1 MASRF
6 ASILIANRG
15 EIACRII
22 RAARADGYRTI
33 AVYSDADAD
42 ALHVRAADAAMRIGP
57 AAPAKSYLAAQ
68 NIIEAAKASGAEAVH
83 PGYGFLAEN
92 ADFAERCLA
101 AGLVFIGPPPAAIR
115 AMGGKSAAKARMLAV
130 GIPCLPGYH
139 GEDQTD
145 SRLTEEAARIGF
157 PVMVKASAGGG
168 GRGMRLAVAPSELA
182 AALRAA
188 RAEATSAFGD
198 GRLLLER
205 ALTGARHVEVQVF
218 GDEHG
223 AIVHLGERDCSIQRR
238 RQKVIE
244 EAPSPAVSPA
254 LRERMGAAAVE
265 AAHAVGYVGA
275 GTVEFLLDAGGAF
288 YFLEMNT
295 RIQVE
300 HPVTEWVT
308 GVDLVRLQIAV
319 AQGAPLG
326 FGQPDV
332 ALRGHAIEARLYA
345 EDPLADFVPRTGRI
359 LAWRPGS
366 GEGVR
371 VDHGLREGTDVSP
384 FYDPLLAKF
393 IAFGRDR
400 EEARRR
406 LLRALRETLLAGVGD
421 NLAFLIAVLQRRD
434 FVEGA
439 ATTAFVGESSLG
451 PASPPPPFAQA
462 LAALVLAQCGG
473 AASPSPPWRR
483 TPLLL
488 ESGGVKSALAVRRR
502 GDEWVVSG
510 ERGDVALRLIE
521 RGDDEIR
528 VSRDGA
534 VVKALFARSGDA
546 LTLVVEG
553 VADDFVDRTYAPP
566 RRADDHADGA
576 VHAPVSGVIVSVDV
590 AAGETVRRGQALATI
605 EAMKMQHEILAPI
618 DGIVE
623 SVHVAAG
630 AQAPARALLFEI
642 TAATASEGGSG
653 AP

>member
-6 ASILIANRG
+6 TSILIANRG

-22 RAARADGYRTI
+22 RAARADGYRTV
-33 AVYSDADAD
+33 AVFSDADAG
-42 ALHVRAADAAMRIGP
+42 ALHVREADSAMRIGP
-57 AAPAKSYLAAQ
+57 AAPAQSYLAAQ
-68 NIIEAAKASGAEAVH
+68 NIIDAAKASAAEAVH

-101 AGLVFIGPPPAAIR
+101 AGLAFIGPPPAAMR
-115 AMGGKSAAKARMLAV
+115 AMGDKSAAKARMLAA

-139 GEDQTD
+139 GEDQAD
-145 SRLTEEAARIGF
+145 SRLTAEAARIGF

-168 GRGMRLAVAPSELA
+168 GRGMRMAHAPRELA

-205 ALTGARHVEVQVF
+205 ALTDARHVEVQVF

-238 RQKVIE
+238 HQKVIE
-244 EAPSPAVSPA
+244 EAPSPAVSTA
-254 LRERMGAAAVE
+254 LRERMGAAAV
-265 AAHAVGYVGA
+265 AAARAVGYVGA
-275 GTVEFLLDAGGAF
+275 GTVEFLLAADGAF

-300 HPVTEWVT
+300 HPVTECVT
-308 GVDLVRLQIAV
+308 GIDLVRLQFAV

-345 EDPLADFVPRTGRI
+345 EDPFAGFMPRAGRI

-371 VDHGLREGTDVSP
+371 VDHGLCEGTDVSP
-384 FYDPLLAKF
+384 FYDPLLAKI

-400 EEARRR
+400 EQARRR
-406 LLRALRETLLAGVGD
+406 LLRALNETLLAGVGD
-421 NLAFLIAVLQRRD
+421 NRAFLVAALQRRD
-434 FVEGA
+434 FIEGG
-439 ATTAFVGESSLG
+439 ATTAFIAESSMG
-451 PASPPPPFAQA
+451 PASPPPAALA
-462 LAALVLAQCGG
+462 LAALVFAQSGG
-473 AASPSPPWRR
+473 AGSPSPPWRQ
-483 TPLLL
+483 TPLLI

-502 GDEWVVSG
+502 GDEWIVCG
-510 ERGDVALRLIE
+510 EHENIALRLIE
-521 RGDDEIR
+521 RGDHEIR
-528 VSRDGA
+528 VLRDGA
-534 VVKALFARSGDA
+534 VVRALFARTGDA
-546 LTLVVEG
+546 LTLNLDG
-553 VADDFVDRTYAPP
+553 VGYDFVDRTYAPP
-566 RRADDHADGA
+566 QRADDNADGR
-576 VHAPVSGVIVSVDV
+576 VRAPVSGVLVSVDV
-590 AAGETVRRGQALATI
+590 AAGEAVRRGQALATI

-623 SVHVAAG
+623 SVHTAAG

-642 TAATASEGGSG
+642 RTASAIESGSSRT
-653 AP
+653 